1 MPRWTLI
8 AGGAVLVVA
17 AIFVLRG
24 GSADDTEGHERVGA
38 RGALVP
44 KKKALGAVDRVFSD
58 DRVLDVVVDGC
69 RGPAVGAL
77 VFAHAGK
84 QLFTAESDERGR
96 ARLQIAS
103 EDEITV
109 TARLGQNE
117 SEPVGWEDEGEA
129 VAVKVC
135 PPGRVSGVVRW
146 DYGGSVARASIAL
159 LNEAGEIVD
168 ETETSDGG
176 AYALVDAELSGRS
189 LKIEASGERAERDL
203 DALTPGEA
211 RRFDVVI
218 GDLREIEGWVLD
230 LQGDPV
236 PGVPVRLGW
245 ESSGSQW
252 STVSDAKGAFRFED
266 MPATPLRVTADGG
279 DLGMASARIAQADG
293 ARREV
298 TLVLEPV
305 GAIVVTIAPK
315 LRAVLG
321 ETEVKVLAR
330 CYSPLAHGEDG
341 LWVDDKRTFAN
352 APEAVPEDIGESMG
366 EDHAVADVD
375 DVEPGVESP
384 GMGEENQMMESMG
397 RALLDWDPADPEA
410 GIAKVVVTMVQDNPK
425 IRAELEKEL
434 GGDGGLA
441 SESLEDLAREL
452 AQKTMREQPQVA
464 AMFGSAAE
472 HIRAGSS
479 PMEAMMAAAR
489 AESER
494 AMNEAKEVP
503 IPEVAEAVPAEA
515 VAAEAMPAEAVVT
528 APDEIGV
535 SIDGEMSMEN
545 PSDGEVDGHHFIDD
559 GNGEM
564 YYVPGGEDE
573 VDPEFEKRAS
583 IIDKIR
589 EASGATAEWASDS
602 RAVVAE
608 GAVGAVIPVRGAF
621 EYQVSL
627 KHPDG
632 VEVVCGSVFV
642 APGQTVEIVCGH
654 EAEAVVV
661 GRVVDGK
668 GKPVVGVDVSAWMI
682 SEVSTTT
689 TDAEGRYRLS
699 GQMNV
704 ASMTEVSATDA
715 SGARRAATRRAVQLR
730 PGETTELEDLVM
742 LGEDEAPVGVM
753 TTPFGGV
760 GGYLQLASEGIL
772 LAGLEEEG
780 PLALAGAEAG
790 DTIIAIGDQLGASM
804 SMDDALMM
812 LRGEAGTE
820 VDVTLRNPAG
830 ELYELLVTRGI
841 ITPRAA
847 EPDLPPPDLR

>member
-17 AIFVLRG
+17 AIFALRG
-24 GSADDTEGHERVGA
+24 GGADTDSHDRVGA
-38 RGALVP
+38 RGGLVP
-44 KKKALGAVDRVFSD
+44 KKKVLAEGDRIFAG

-77 VFAHAGK
+77 VFAHVGK
-84 QLFTAESDERGR
+84 QLFTAESDESGR
-96 ARLQIAS
+96 AHLQIAS
-103 EDEITV
+103 EDEVTV
-109 TARLGQNE
+109 TARVGTYE

-146 DYGGSVARASIAL
+146 DYGGSVARATIAL
-159 LNEAGEIVD
+159 VDEAGTILD

-203 DALTPGEA
+203 AALSPGEA
-211 RRFDVVI
+211 RRFDVVM
-218 GDLREIEGWVLD
+218 GDLREVEGWVLD
-230 LQGDPV
+230 MQGDPV
-236 PGVPVRLGW
+236 AGVTVRLGW
-245 ESSGSQW
+245 ETSGSQW

-305 GAIVVTIAPK
+305 GAILVTIAPK
-315 LRAVLG
+315 LRAALG
-321 ETEVKVLAR
+321 DTEVTVVAR
-330 CYSPLAHGEDG
+330 CFSAQAHGEDG
-341 LWVDDKRTFAN
+341 LWVDDKRTPQ
-352 APEAVPEDIGESMG
+352 PEEIGEVIG
-366 EDHAVADVD
+366 EDHAIPDVD
-375 DVEPGVESP
+375 DVAPGEDLPSDGA
-384 GMGEENQMMESMG
+384 GMDDDNAMMESMG
-397 RALLDWDPADPEA
+397 RALLDWDPADPET
-410 GIAKVVVTMVQDNPK
+410 GIVNVVMNMVQDNPK

-434 GGDGGLA
+434 GGESSRT
-441 SESLEDLAREL
+441 SESLEDLARQL
-452 AQKTMREQPQVA
+452 AQKTLREQPQVA
-464 AMFGSAAE
+464 AMFGAAAE
-472 HIRAGSS
+472 HIRAGAS
-479 PMEAMMAAAR
+479 PMEAMMAAAQ
-489 AESER
+489 AETER
-494 AMNEAKEVP
+494 ASNEAKEVP
-503 IPEVAEAVPAEA
+503 VPDAVEAVPAEA
-515 VAAEAMPAEAVVT
+515 VAVEPAEAVAVEP
-528 APDEIGV
+528 APDEVGTSSDI
-535 SIDGEMSMEN
+535 EMSMET
-545 PSDGEVDGHHFIDD
+545 PIDGQVDGGHFIDGGD
-559 GNGEM
+559 GEM
-564 YYVPGGEDE
+564 YYAPGAPEAI
-573 VDPEFEKRAS
+573 DPVFEARALL
-583 IIDKIR
+583 IDKIR
-589 EASGATAEWASDS
+589 EASGASAEWASDR

-621 EYQVSL
+621 EYQVALS
-627 KHPDG
+627 HPDG
-632 VEVVCGSVFV
+632 IEIVCGAVFVGPGQTVEVVCG
-642 APGQTVEIVCGH
+642 Q
-654 EAEAVVV
+654 EAEAVLV
-661 GRVVDGK
+661 GRVVDGE
-668 GKPVVGVDVSAWMI
+668 GKPVVGVEVNAWI
-682 SEVSTTT
+682 VGETSIAT
-689 TDAEGRYRLS
+689 TDAQGRYRLA
-699 GQMNV
+699 GVLNV
-704 ASMTEVSATDA
+704 ASMTELSATDP

-742 LGEDEAPVGVM
+742 LAEDEAPVGVM

-804 SMDDALMM
+804 SMDDALML
-812 LRGEAGTE
+812 LRGEAGTD

-841 ITPRAA
+841 ITPRVA
-847 EPDLPPPDLR
+847 EPTPDVEVPEIR